1 MMHPALQSLG
11 NADVTTG
18 VVLLTGVDR
27 LSLDAATF
35 SLMDSC
41 PSACS
46 IVYHVCAN
54 DNAEYGLDIVRR
66 VNLPLSDELS
76 HCVNDALARA
86 ETMQVSDCCL
96 SCTVKHD
103 AGRMLETLRGVADV
117 FLVVLPVGLEAI
129 PVMQY
134 LDDMFQLDAWGESM
148 EVSAIGNVVGLDA
161 FEERFFDDDRLLLC
175 GVNDDDV
182 VFDER
187 STGVVVSRLIRE
199 ASHVLELPV
208 VGSGCLSRH
217 VDEDEACDCRGI
229 IRSIAANDAVVC
241 PDVHDLVLMDLVR
254 PAVVNATKR

>member
-1 MMHPALQSLG
+1 MIHPALQSLR

-27 LSLDAATF
+27 LSLDAAAF

-46 IVYHVCAN
+46 IVYDVCAN
-54 DNAEYGLDIVRR
+54 DDAECGLDIVRR
-66 VNLPLSDELS
+66 IGLPLSDELS
-76 HCVNDALARA
+76 HCANDAPARV

-103 AGRMLETLRGVADV
+103 VGRMLEILHDVADA

-134 LDDMFQLDAWGESM
+134 LDDMFQLGAWGDSM
-148 EVSAIGNVVGLDA
+148 AVSAIGNVVGLDA

-175 GVNDDDV
+175 GVTEDDA

-187 STGVVVSRLIRE
+187 STGAVVSRLIHE

-208 VGSGCLSRH
+208 IGSECLARH
-217 VDEDEACDCRGI
+217 VDGDETCDCRGI

-254 PAVVNATKR
+254 PVIASGVQR